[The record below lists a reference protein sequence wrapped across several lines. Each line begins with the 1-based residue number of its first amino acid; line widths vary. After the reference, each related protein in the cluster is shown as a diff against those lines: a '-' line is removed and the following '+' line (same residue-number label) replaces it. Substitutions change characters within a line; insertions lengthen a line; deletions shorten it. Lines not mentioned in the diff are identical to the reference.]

1 MDEKTNWM
9 SFSLDLIV
17 TEELVEQFINQ
28 LYELEDKAVWV
39 DSLERKFSGDQ
50 SKDFYEGL
58 LAGYM
63 ASHSIAQQENTIGEL
78 LPKLG
83 LIVAFI
89 ATKVSDLRAE

>member
-1 MDEKTNWM
+1 MDEKTNSM
-9 SFSLDLIV
+9 PFLLDLVV
-17 TEELVEQFINQ
+17 TDELVEQFINQ

-39 DSLERKFSGDQ
+39 DPLESKFSGHH

-58 LAGYM
+58 LAGYV
-63 ASHSIAQQENTIGEL
+63 ASHSIARQENTIGEL